1 MFRRQIGGE
10 SVRNIIKLC
19 ISMTTF
25 ILLILGCSQSKIK
38 YYSNPNV
45 LTLQETSDSAE
56 IGDYQLSIVDG
67 KLILDAK
74 NKEFEVSL
82 PDNYSS
88 IQSFHFS
95 YDKRYLAYDVMV
107 ENGVKIFVVNLETGE
122 KINLSET
129 IGYQYDY
136 DGYQSPFGIAWAPN
150 KNLIALIGGYNNS
163 TRIDLYHLEM
173 EIGKQ
178 AHAGSFIFLK
188 DIYGVKWDSTGESI
202 YYLVDSLEKENMYE
216 LYQTEIESNSY
227 LLSGTVSV
235 ITELNEG
242 GFNDWLNKEK

>member
-1 MFRRQIGGE
+1 M
-10 SVRNIIKLC
+10 RNIIKLC
-19 ISMTTF
+19 ILLTTF

-45 LTLQETSDSAE
+45 LTLQETNDIAE
-56 IGDYQLSIVDG
+56 IEDYQLSIVDG
-67 KLILDAK
+67 KLIINAK

-95 YDKRYLAYDVMV
+95 YDKRFLAYDVMV
-107 ENGVKIFVVNLETGE
+107 KNGVKIFVVNLETGE

-129 IGYQYDY
+129 IGYLYDY

-150 KNLIALIGGYNNS
+150 KNLIAIIGGYNDS
-163 TRIDLYHLEM
+163 ARIDLYHLEM
-173 EIGKQ
+173 EKGKQ
-178 AHAGSFIFLK
+178 APGGSLIFK
-188 DIYGVKWDSTGESI
+188 DVYGVKWDSTGESI
-202 YYLVDSLEKENMYE
+202 YYLVDSLENENMYK

-227 LLSGTVSV
+227 LLGGTVSV
-235 ITELNEG
+235 ITEINEE
-242 GFNDWLNKEK
+242 GFNNWLNKEE